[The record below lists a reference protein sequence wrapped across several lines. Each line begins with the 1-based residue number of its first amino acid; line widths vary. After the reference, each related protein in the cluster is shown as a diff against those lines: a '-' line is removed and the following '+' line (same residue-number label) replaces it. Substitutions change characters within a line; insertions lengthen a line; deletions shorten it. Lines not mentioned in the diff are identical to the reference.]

1 MANLN
6 LFYDKINDS
15 SRSNDPKEARTLINT
30 LLETNNKRRTLSALS
45 VNDNLVSDSKS
56 MAETLN
62 DYLLILGRR

>member
-15 SRSNDPKEARTLINT
+15 SRSKEAKEARTLINT